1 MAIKKEDNG
10 ERGVG
15 STGESTAAPQAGG
28 ATAAAAKQTD
38 QQGVVDQVKET
49 GRDIAA
55 RSLGAIEDRTQSATS
70 GYKSDIST
78 GLHTLADGLR
88 QTSSTFQN
96 AAEDKPLSSA
106 GARYIEDLANKIE
119 NVSNYFESKDPADV
133 VKDVKNFARKN
144 PAIFVGGA
152 FALGFALSRL
162 VRSASNTSAPQS
174 RARA

>member
-28 ATAAAAKQTD
+28 ASAAAAKQTD
-38 QQGVVDQVKET
+38 LQGVVDQVKET